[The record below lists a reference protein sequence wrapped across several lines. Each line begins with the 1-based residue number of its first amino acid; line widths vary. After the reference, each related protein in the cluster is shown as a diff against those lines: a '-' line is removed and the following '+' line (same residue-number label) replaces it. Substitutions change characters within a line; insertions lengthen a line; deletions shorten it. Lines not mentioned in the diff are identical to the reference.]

1 MVARLVFALFAFA
14 AVPALAADPVA
25 IVEDAK
31 GRNLDVDFMD
41 YLEAGRV
48 VKLGPGDELVVGYL
62 ASCWRETIKGGTVT
76 IGAEQSTVAGGTVRR
91 EKVACAGAKMQLTSD
106 QAAKSGVMVFRAP
119 PRPAATA
126 GTVPQP
132 SQTIYGLS
140 PVLDVKGGGQIT
152 IARLDQAEAPVT
164 LDIPA
169 QQLMRGSFFDMAKAD
184 RALVAGGVYRISTG
198 AAGSER
204 QIVFKVDADA
214 KSGQAP
220 MLSRLLRL

>member
-1 MVARLVFALFAFA
+1 MRPVLGLIFSLVAL
-14 AVPALAADPVA
+14 PALAAEPVA

-48 VKLGPGDELVVGYL
+48 VKLNAGDELVVGYL
-62 ASCWRETIKGGTVT
+62 ASCWRETIRGGTVT
-76 IGAEQSTVAGGTVRR
+76 IGAEQSIVAGGTVRR
-91 EKVACAGAKMQLTSD
+91 EKVACSGTKMQLTSD

-119 PRPAATA
+119 PRPAAA
-126 GTVPQP
+126 ASAAQP
-132 SQTIYGLS
+132 TQTIYGLS

-152 IARLDQAEAPVT
+152 IARLDQTEAPVT

-184 RALVAGGVYRISTG
+184 RALVAGGVYRISVGG
-198 AAGSER
+198 AAESR

-214 KSGQAP
+214 KPGAAP

>member
-1 MVARLVFALFAFA
+1 MVARFAFAFFAFA
-14 AVPALAADPVA
+14 ALPALAAEPVA

-31 GRNLDVDFMD
+31 GRNLGVDFMD

-48 VKLGPGDELVVGYL
+48 VQLGPDDELVVGYL

-76 IGAEQSTVAGGTVRR
+76 VGAEQSSIAGGSLRR
-91 EKVACAGAKMQLTSD
+91 EKVACAGTKMQLTTD

-119 PRPAATA
+119 PRPNAASA
-126 GTVPQP
+126 AQP
-132 SQTIYGLS
+132 TQTIYGLS
-140 PVLDVKGGGQIT
+140 PVLDVKGGGRIT

-184 RALVAGGVYRISTG
+184 RALVAGGVYRISVG
-198 AAGSER
+198 AATDAR

-214 KSGQAP
+214 KPGAAP

>member
-1 MVARLVFALFAFA
+1 MFARLAFAFVALA
-14 AVPALAADPVA
+14 ALPALAADPVA

-48 VKLGPGDELVVGYL
+48 VKLGTGDELVVGYL

-91 EKVACAGAKMQLTSD
+91 EKVACSGTKLQLTSD

-119 PRPAATA
+119 PRPTAAA
-126 GTVPQP
+126 ASAPQP
-132 SQTIYGLS
+132 TQTIYGLS

-164 LDIPA
+164 LDVPA

-184 RALVAGGVYRISTG
+184 RALVAGGIYRISVG
-198 AAGSER
+198 AAADAR

-214 KSGQAP
+214 KPGSAP